1 MVQIRSRND
10 TVLPGGER
18 RYGKAAGL
26 DRTHQRGCGESMK
39 TWQTPPSTVDS
50 AANATCYNLIESDYL
65 PAPSTSTAISLNHQR
80 LTATDEHKKI
90 RFPAHARTVL
100 REIYQTSTQQAHVCC
115 AKRVL
120 ATSPAT
126 APATAPATTPAS
138 SAFMQPPP
146 HLRSACTLG
155 QPRLSPPRG
164 PPPSRHRHRRTTL
177 LQPQWIG
184 ALPAAGTSAAPIDAV
199 AQQRSCIVSK
209 DPRALSSEMRS
220 VGSSPRLAARALASR
235 ARSLA
240 SECVTLQRRLQCWTG
255 EHRADG
261 SDQQR
266 SGCGHRQ
273 LW

>member
-1 MVQIRSRND
+1 M
-10 TVLPGGER
+10 
-18 RYGKAAGL
+18 KAW
-26 DRTHQRGCGESMK
+26 E
-39 TWQTPPSTVDS
+39 TPSSTVDS

-65 PAPSTSTAISLNHQR
+65 PAPSTSTAMSPNHQR

-100 REIYQTSTQQAHVCC
+100 WEIYQTSTQRAHVCC
-115 AKRVL
+115 AKRV
-120 ATSPAT
+120 PAT
-126 APATAPATTPAS
+126 APATAPAS
-138 SAFMQPPP
+138 SALMQPPP

-164 PPPSRHRHRRTTL
+164 PPPSRHRHRRATL

-199 AQQRSCIVSK
+199 AQQRSCIVWK
-209 DPRALSSEMRS
+209 DPRALSSERRS
-220 VGSSPRLAARALASR
+220 VGSSRRLAARALASR
-235 ARSLA
+235 ARSPA

-273 LW
+273 LL

>member
-18 RYGKAAGL
+18 RHGKAAGL

-126 APATAPATTPAS
+126 APATAPATTPA
-138 SAFMQPPP
+138 FMQPPP

-209 DPRALSSEMRS
+209 DPRALSSERRS
-220 VGSSPRLAARALASR
+220 VGSSRRLAARALASR
-235 ARSLA
+235 ARSPA
-240 SECVTLQRRLQCWTG
+240 SKYITL
-255 EHRADG
+255 
-261 SDQQR
+261 
-266 SGCGHRQ
+266 
-273 LW
+273 

>member
-18 RYGKAAGL
+18 RHGKAAGL
-26 DRTHQRGCGESMK
+26 DRTHQRGSGKGMK
-39 TWQTPPSTVDS
+39 AWETPSSTVDS

-65 PAPSTSTAISLNHQR
+65 PAPSTSTAMSLNHQR

-138 SAFMQPPP
+138 SVHAASAPLAFSVHTWPTTSFAAA
-146 HLRSACTLG
+146 RSSTFSSSASSDHFT
-155 QPRLSPPRG
+155 
-164 PPPSRHRHRRTTL
+164 
-177 LQPQWIG
+177 
-184 ALPAAGTSAAPIDAV
+184 AASMDWSAACSWDKCSSDRRCCSAAFLYRV
-199 AQQRSCIVSK
+199 ERS
-209 DPRALSSEMRS
+209 SS
-220 VGSSPRLAARALASR
+220 
-235 ARSLA
+235 SL
-240 SECVTLQRRLQCWTG
+240 E
-255 EHRADG
+255 
-261 SDQQR
+261 
-266 SGCGHRQ
+266 
-273 LW
+273 

>member
-1 MVQIRSRND
+1 MLEQYNNNCTLFFISYTCN
-10 TVLPGGER
+10 P
-18 RYGKAAGL
+18 
-26 DRTHQRGCGESMK
+26 RTQPC
-39 TWQTPPSTVDS
+39 DS
-50 AANATCYNLIESDYL
+50 
-65 PAPSTSTAISLNHQR
+65 
-80 LTATDEHKKI
+80 
-90 RFPAHARTVL
+90 FPAHARTVL
-100 REIYQTSTQQAHVCC
+100 WGICQTSTQQAHVCC
-115 AKRVL
+115 AKRV
-120 ATSPAT
+120 PAT
-126 APATAPATTPAS
+126 APATAPAS
-138 SAFMQPPP
+138 SALMQPPP

-220 VGSSPRLAARALASR
+220 VGSSRRLAARALASR
-235 ARSLA
+235 ARS
-240 SECVTLQRRLQCWTG
+240 LQRRLQCWTG

-266 SGCGHRQ
+266 SGCRHRQ
-273 LW
+273 LL